1 MKLAQEVAT
10 NGKNDNHTTHPAG
23 MRREKEGENMKGKYT
38 LKMFLED
45 YEGFDFELGT
55 IVLFDAD
62 LCRQYLLSSKT
73 YRMMY
78 LTEERLQKAVYDWT
92 HDDKVI
98 TIILKDTNQEQA
110 AR

>member
-1 MKLAQEVAT
+1 ME
-10 NGKNDNHTTHPAG
+10 
-23 MRREKEGENMKGKYT
+23 EKYT
-38 LKMFLED
+38 LKMFMED
-45 YEGFDFELGT
+45 YKGFDFELGT

-62 LCRQYLLSSKT
+62 LCKQYLLSSKT

-98 TIILKDTNQEQA
+98 TIILKDKKEKQA
-110 AR
+110 AG